1 MLDGNFLDK
10 KGPGPKPGRKM
21 GDNHISYKRSEAN
34 TGELAGAILRQ
45 SGAIDPLRA
54 ATMFL
59 CSLTVL
65 LPARLV
71 FLWQP

>member
-1 MLDGNFLDK
+1 
-10 KGPGPKPGRKM
+10 M